1 MIMKLAF
8 DPSLHMIQKCK
19 RKDDWV
25 NLKMMVCVSQRWV
38 EVDGVMSK
46 ALRGFIAF
54 PTATLE
60 GLSHTDLCPVPVF
73 SMVLNTIHILKEKIE
88 IKGGNKA
95 KSKALPE
102 RKNLYYNPLQ
112 VFPTL
117 TGRNHL
123 Y

>member
-1 MIMKLAF
+1 
-8 DPSLHMIQKCK
+8 MIQKCK

-54 PTATLE
+54 PTTTLE

-88 IKGGNKA
+88 IKAGIRQ
-95 KSKALPE
+95 SQ
-102 RKNLYYNPLQ
+102 KNFQKEKTFITIHCRSSLL
-112 VFPTL
+112 
-117 TGRNHL
+117 
-123 Y
+123 

>member
-1 MIMKLAF
+1 
-8 DPSLHMIQKCK
+8 
-19 RKDDWV
+19 
-25 NLKMMVCVSQRWV
+25 MMVCVSQRWV

-88 IKGGNKA
+88 GKA
-95 KSKALPE
+95 GMRESQKHFQKE
-102 RKNLYYNPLQ
+102 KNIYYNPLQ
-112 VFPTL
+112 VFPT
-117 TGRNHL
+117 TAGRNHL
-123 Y
+123 FY